1 MQSRWTAVEQLAQLL
16 ETRHPRDVALDRRAA
31 RYAIPNPAAKTA
43 APTHRLVVKP
53 IVKEASQMRE
63 YLEGD
68 ARNKA
73 AQGILT
79 NPVIPM
85 VSAVCVRG
93 IPEERGVVDSRAT
106 SRQEV

>member
-1 MQSRWTAVEQLAQLL
+1 MVDSVILLVTWFYFGQKPATSQTPFSSMDACQTARWA
-16 ETRHPRDVALDRRAA
+16 
-31 RYAIPNPAAKTA
+31 
-43 APTHRLVVKP
+43 

-79 NPVIPM
+79 NPIIPM
-85 VSAVCVRG
+85 VSAVC
-93 IPEERGVVDSRAT
+93 A
-106 SRQEV
+106 QK